1 MKITKFEH
9 FHVDCGW
16 EIYSFLKI
24 STDEGITGWSEFREH
39 RRPGI
44 AAAIH
49 GMGDLVVGQDPRA
62 IGRLEATL
70 YSFTRSVPGGLNQ
83 NAAGAILN
91 ACLDIK
97 GKALGVPV
105 YELLGGAVRERIPVY
120 WSRCGVVRARWA
132 ALFGGKVIDK
142 PAVRS
147 LEDLKA
153 AGREAAE
160 RGFKA
165 AKTNVLLFDEKGG
178 RQYTP
183 GSARGV
189 GHPELNLPEDVLAA
203 LLAQLKA
210 LHEGAGG
217 KVRFAVDL

>member
-1 MKITKFEH
+1 MMVTKFEH

-24 STDEGITGWSEFREH
+24 STDEGLTGWSEFREH

-49 GMGDLVVGQDPRA
+49 GMSEFVVRQDPRA
-62 IGRLEATL
+62 IGRLEAAL
-70 YSFTRSVPGGLNQ
+70 YSFTRSVPGGMYQ
-83 NAAGAILN
+83 NAVGAILN

-105 YELLGGAVRERIPVY
+105 YELFGGAVRERMPVY
-120 WSRCGVVRARWA
+120 WSRLGVIRARSA
-132 ALFGGKVIDK
+132 EFFDGKVIDT

-147 LEDLKA
+147 LDDLKR
-153 AGREAAE
+153 AGREAVE

-165 AKTNVLLFDEKGG
+165 AKMNLLVFDRNGG
-178 RQYTP
+178 R
-183 GSARGV
+183 
-189 GHPELNLPEDVLAA
+189 
-203 LLAQLKA
+203 
-210 LHEGAGG
+210 
-217 KVRFAVDL
+217 

>member
-1 MKITKFEH
+1 MKITKVEH

-24 STDEGITGWSEFREH
+24 STDEGLTGWSEFREH

-49 GMGDLVVGQDPRA
+49 GMGEFVVGQEPGA
-62 IGRLEATL
+62 LGGLEAAL
-70 YSFTRSVPGGLNQ
+70 YSSARSVPGGLNQ

-105 YELLGGAVRERIPVY
+105 YELFGGAVRDRIPVY
-120 WSRCGVVRARWA
+120 WSRCGVIRARCA
-132 ALFGGKVIDK
+132 EYFDGKVIDR
-142 PAVRS
+142 PAVRTV
-147 LEDLKA
+147 DALKGA
-153 AGREAAE
+153 AREA
-160 RGFKA
+160 RDLGFKA
-165 AKTNVLLFDEKGG
+165 IKCNLLVFDQNGG

-183 GSARGV
+183 GS
-189 GHPELNLPEDVLAA
+189 
-203 LLAQLKA
+203 
-210 LHEGAGG
+210 
-217 KVRFAVDL
+217 